1 MVALDFHHFVAVRND
16 ENGLAIN
23 CGHKSHTWESLSL
36 RKAGSSAIS
45 RAVGMGVSHC
55 VLNMNRVI
63 GVYEIKA
70 GTVVASSVAPK
81 TATWADDLLQE
92 ISF

>member
-1 MVALDFHHFVAVRND
+1 MRTVWPSIVDIKVTR
-16 ENGLAIN
+16 G
-23 CGHKSHTWESLSL
+23 SHCLCA
-36 RKAGSSAIS
+36 KAGSSAIS

-63 GVYEIKA
+63 GMCEIKA

-81 TATWADDLLQE
+81 AATWADDLLQE